1 MKNQTILTHSEWEIM
16 ECLWQ
21 RPHTLMELVASLG
34 KSVGWSKST
43 VATMVRRME
52 EKHIIHHE
60 EQGRTKTFYPSVSR
74 EDVTSRETKNLLQRV
89 YNGSVGLLVSAM
101 AKSDGLSRADID
113 ELYEILKRAEE
124 DAK

>member
-74 EDVTSRETKNLLQRV
+74 EDVTSRETKNLLQRA

-113 ELYEILKRAEE
+113 EFYEILKRAEE